1 MFKRKWVIF
10 KETENFRVYIPSR
23 LFKKIERRGK
33 KGLSTIIPNLDKI
46 RIEVKNQ
53 EKVARLLQ
61 EFLETGGTTSA
72 EPNTEK

>member
-1 MFKRKWVIF
+1 MFERKWVLF
-10 KETENFRVYIPSR
+10 KETENFRVYMPLK
-23 LFKKIERRGK
+23 LFKKIERRAK
-33 KGLSTIIPNLDKI
+33 KGLSTIVPNPDEI

-61 EFLETGGTTSA
+61 EFLQKGGTTSA